1 MTPEGL
7 NSRLTFL
14 NQCMRQGPSIYD
26 RKTDKNGQEVGI
38 QPQNLS
44 FGRPPICILRI
55 GDFFH
60 TKIAIN
66 SLSISYEGGSGIQ
79 YDLNPEGIGVQ
90 PMIANVQ
97 LSIDYIGGNTLAGPI
112 NRLQNAVSFNYYA
125 NTEIYDVRSDSVVD
139 GQLIEGLKLSQ
150 LKQQLVG
157 NETLSE
163 IYDGLQKSDTLNQV
177 KENEETDDTDDDGVT
192 DNSFLEMFING
203 NSQLIVKT
211 TSGKKPSEIEF
222 KEGKSGSTKED
233 SEMVVNITF
242 DTKEK
247 EEPGDVATFTY
258 DLYQKNKSLASVT
271 KLKELTDAIK
281 TAMSGVTTAEQ
292 FFKANRNNQDAR
304 IDYLDSKTTLKQK
317 EKDYKDYL
325 DVSDVK
331 FKVEAFLTEKKNK
344 TRIQKTFTV
353 TENGIN

>member
-1 MTPEGL
+1 
-7 NSRLTFL
+7 
-14 NQCMRQGPSIYD
+14 
-26 RKTDKNGQEVGI
+26 
-38 QPQNLS
+38 
-44 FGRPPICILRI
+44 
-55 GDFFH
+55 
-60 TKIAIN
+60 
-66 SLSISYEGGSGIQ
+66 
-79 YDLNPEGIGVQ
+79 
-90 PMIANVQ
+90 
-97 LSIDYIGGNTLAGPI
+97 
-112 NRLQNAVSFNYYA
+112 
-125 NTEIYDVRSDSVVD
+125 
-139 GQLIEGLKLSQ
+139 
-150 LKQQLVG
+150 
-157 NETLSE
+157 
-163 IYDGLQKSDTLNQV
+163 
-177 KENEETDDTDDDGVT
+177 
-192 DNSFLEMFING
+192 
-203 NSQLIVKT
+203 
-211 TSGKKPSEIEF
+211 
-222 KEGKSGSTKED
+222 
-233 SEMVVNITF
+233 MVVNITF